1 MRRRLSIYYK
11 LLIIL
16 STAIGISLNI
26 FKTTSTMAMLS
37 YYTMLSNLICF
48 VSYSIFLI
56 LDIREKEYKNK
67 IYYILKGAIIMAIF
81 LTAVVYRVGLMPNHF
96 QMDSL
101 KNTISNT
108 DIANKLVH
116 TVSPI
121 LVILEYFLFE
131 KKGNFKMHYPI
142 YWLIIPSFYV
152 IYVYIYAKLGGRFFN
167 IGGSEKFAYFFLD
180 YESIGVMNV
189 AKWIMLI
196 MFFMISMSYILIYI
210 DCKIGKKRTRR

>member
-1 MRRRLSIYYK
+1 MRRRFSIYYK

-26 FKTTSTMAMLS
+26 LKTTSTLAMLS
-37 YYTMLSNLICF
+37 YYTMLSNGICLISF
-48 VSYSIFLI
+48 SIFLI
-56 LDIREKEYKNK
+56 LDILKKEYKNNV
-67 IYYILKGAIIMAIF
+67 YYAIKGAIIMAIF
-81 LTAVVYRVGLMPNHF
+81 LTAIVYRVGLMPNHF

-101 KNTISNT
+101 QNTISNK

-116 TVSPI
+116 TISPI

-131 KKGNFKMHYPI
+131 RKGYFKMYYPI
-142 YWLIIPSFYV
+142 YWIIIPSCYV

-180 YESIGVMNV
+180 YESIGIINV
-189 AKWIMLI
+189 VKWIMLI
-196 MFFMISMSYILIYI
+196 MIFMISVSYILIYI
-210 DCKIGKKRTRR
+210 DCKIGKKKTRR